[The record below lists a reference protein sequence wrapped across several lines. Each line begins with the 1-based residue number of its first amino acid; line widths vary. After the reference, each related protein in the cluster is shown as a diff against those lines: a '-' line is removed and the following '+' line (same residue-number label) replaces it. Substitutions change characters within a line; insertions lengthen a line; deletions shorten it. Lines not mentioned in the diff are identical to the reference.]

1 MTSGPGDDSQE
12 EPLGDSPDD
21 LPGASQGEEAPE
33 EPPTKEAAEPKP
45 APAKRPSSPPPSD
58 MFPVKSGGA
67 PAEDWLTTYADAI
80 TLLMAFFVMMF
91 SISKV
96 DPSRFE
102 GVKKALTSEFGSE
115 AEPVPPS
122 PAEPSPATQA
132 ALADMEEPRRVKGAA
147 GELIDFSKDDDRLAG
162 LLSDVRL
169 SERGAVLDFG
179 TTSFFLPGS
188 ARLRPRAR
196 AALLALSFQLDS
208 LVEAGHTLIVEGHTD
223 PSPPGGGVLNSNW
236 TLSSA
241 RAGAVAHFLVE
252 QGLPGERI
260 EARGF
265 ADTRPLGKAKVSD
278 RRVSLRVEQHTPVS
292 PPAPASPP
300 PAPAQP

>member
-1 MTSGPGDDSQE
+1 M
-12 EPLGDSPDD
+12 
-21 LPGASQGEEAPE
+21 
-33 EPPTKEAAEPKP
+33 
-45 APAKRPSSPPPSD
+45 
-58 MFPVKSGGA
+58 
-67 PAEDWLTTYADAI
+67 
-80 TLLMAFFVMMF
+80 
-91 SISKV
+91 
-96 DPSRFE
+96 
-102 GVKKALTSEFGSE
+102 
-115 AEPVPPS
+115 
-122 PAEPSPATQA
+122 
-132 ALADMEEPRRVKGAA
+132 
-147 GELIDFSKDDDRLAG
+147 
-162 LLSDVRL
+162 
-169 SERGAVLDFG
+169 
-179 TTSFFLPGS
+179 
-188 ARLRPRAR
+188 
-196 AALLALSFQLDS
+196 ALSFQLDS

-236 TLSSA
+236 TVSSA

>member
-1 MTSGPGDDSQE
+1 
-12 EPLGDSPDD
+12 
-21 LPGASQGEEAPE
+21 
-33 EPPTKEAAEPKP
+33 
-45 APAKRPSSPPPSD
+45 
-58 MFPVKSGGA
+58 MFPPKSAGP

-96 DPSRFE
+96 DPTRFE

-115 AEPVPPS
+115 ADPVPPS
-122 PAEPSPATQA
+122 DADPTPSTQA
-132 ALADMEEPRRVKGAA
+132 ALAEAEAEKRVKGAA
-147 GELIDFSKDDDRLAG
+147 GSLIDFAREDDRLAG

-179 TTSFFLPGS
+179 STSFFLPGS
-188 ARLRPRAR
+188 AQLRPRAR
-196 AALLALSFQLDS
+196 AALLALSFQLDA
-208 LVEAGHTLIVEGHTD
+208 LVAAGHTLIVEGHTD
-223 PSPPGGGVLNSNW
+223 ATPPGAGVLDSNW
-236 TLSSA
+236 TLSAA

-265 ADTRPLGKAKVSD
+265 AATRPLGKAKAVD
-278 RRVSLRVEQHTPVS
+278 RRVSLRVEQDQAVEPPPDVPTPL
-292 PPAPASPP
+292 PPP
-300 PAPAQP
+300 PATP